1 MKIDLNGKWII
12 NSSTYKN
19 IITDI
24 PGSVLSAL
32 LDHNLINDPYY
43 RLNEYEIKKISYE
56 DFDFERDFSLTKEQ
70 LENHNFLF
78 LDGVDTIADIY
89 INDVLI
95 AKSLSMNIA
104 QRILINPKI
113 LKEDNHIKI
122 HFVSPY
128 RYIKEYPFKEYF
140 HTYSNNVTEE
150 KSPVIRKANS
160 MFGWDWGPNLGDM
173 GIFRDI
179 YILSTSIGHFDYFSH
194 KQEFLSDNKV
204 KIMVNVKYKKIEAA
218 KIGIRFYF
226 DEKDILYSETKELN
240 DDNEFVF
247 TIDNPKLWWPNGF
260 GEQNLYHIDFIIS
273 NDKEEQIINKRIGIR
288 KIRIDDSL
296 DKYGRNMAVY
306 VNDEKIFIKG
316 SNYIIQD
323 IILKRVN
330 YESVKRL
337 LTLVKDFN
345 HNTLRVWG
353 GSYYPDDYFYD
364 LCDEFGILV
373 FQDMMFA
380 CALYDYDDLS
390 FRSIVEEET
399 RLTIRRI
406 KNHPCLLAFSGNN
419 EIEICIENTKNEF
432 DKIKYKDFFLDF
444 LQRIVKEEIDIFYLP
459 SSPTS
464 GEPYFVNSM
473 NPNILDVHDW
483 SVWHGRKPFEYFKS
497 IYPRFL
503 SEFGTQSF
511 PLMDTVNKYAEE
523 KDLYIDSEVM
533 EHHQKSKNNNPI
545 IMRYICDL
553 YKEPKT
559 FEDIVYLSI
568 LSQAE
573 GIKMCAEHLRRHKDI
588 CNGMIYWQ
596 LNDCWPGQTWSSI
609 DYYFGIKALHY
620 YSKKFYS
627 PHLISVDDEEIGKLK
642 LSISNDTRED
652 MNYVVKYSYYDFN
665 GNLLSSDK
673 LECFVPKASN
683 KFVRELEDL
692 FTRDDIVLTAQLFDI
707 YGNLLSNTFYQKK
720 KDKEIHYLVPQI
732 EIKRIDDYSFIVKT
746 NYYSKGIYIEPHDN
760 RCVLTDNYFN
770 LLPNQEMVIS
780 STHKIDYSKLEVKCL
795 NDIQNR

>member
-12 NSSTYKN
+12 NSSSYKN
-19 IITDI
+19 ITADI
-24 PGSVLSAL
+24 PGSVLSTL
-32 LDHNLINDPYY
+32 LDHKLIEDPYY

-78 LDGVDTIADIY
+78 FDGVDTIADIY
-89 INDVLI
+89 INGFLI

-140 HTYSNNVTEE
+140 HTYSYNVTEE

-179 YILSTSIGHFDYFSH
+179 YILSTSIGHFEYFTH
-194 KQEFLSDNKV
+194 KQEFLKDNKV
-204 KIMVNVKYKKIEAA
+204 RIIVNVKYKKIEAA
-218 KIGIRFYF
+218 KITLRFYF
-226 DEKDILYSETKELN
+226 KEKDILYSETKELHDN
-240 DDNEFVF
+240 NEFVF
-247 TIDNPKLWWPNGF
+247 IIDNPKLWWPNGF
-260 GEQNLYHIDFIIS
+260 GEQNLYNIDFIIN
-273 NDKEEQIINKRIGIR
+273 NDKEEQITNKRIGIR
-288 KIRIDDSL
+288 KIKIDDSI

-306 VNDEKIFIKG
+306 VNDEKVFIKG

-323 IILKRVN
+323 IILNRVN

-364 LCDEFGILV
+364 LCDEMGILI

-380 CALYDYDDLS
+380 CALYDYDDLE
-390 FRSIVEEET
+390 FRSIVETET
-399 RLTIRRI
+399 RHTIRRI

-419 EIEICIENTKNEF
+419 EIEISIENNNNEF

-444 LQRIVKEEIDIFYLP
+444 LKRIVKEEIDIFYLS

-464 GEPYFVNSM
+464 EEPYFVNSM

-511 PLMDTVNKYAEE
+511 PLMDTVNKYAN
-523 KDLYIDSEVM
+523 KDDLYIESEVM

-545 IMRYICDL
+545 IMRYISDL
-553 YKEPKT
+553 YPEPKT
-559 FEDIVYLSI
+559 FEDIVYLSM

-627 PHLISVDDEEIGKLK
+627 PNLISVDDEEEGKLK

-652 MNYVVKYSYYDFN
+652 MNYIIKYNYYDFK
-665 GNLLSSDK
+665 GNLLSNDEFK
-673 LECFVPKASN
+673 CFVAKASN
-683 KFVRELEDL
+683 KYVRTIEDL
-692 FTRDDIVLTAQLFDI
+692 FDRDDVLLFAQLFDV

-720 KDKEIHYLVPQI
+720 KDKELHYQKPHL
-732 EIKRIDDYSFIVKT
+732 EIKRIDDYSFIVKVD
-746 NYYSKGIYIEPHDN
+746 YYSKGIYIEPHDN
-760 RCVLTDNYFN
+760 RCVLSDNYFN
-770 LLPNQEMVIS
+770 LLPSQEIVIS
-780 STHKIDYSKLEVKCL
+780 STNKIDFSKLEIRCL
-795 NDIQNR
+795 NEIIK